1 MEEDTEADLR
11 NEISEVRQLLADVTE
26 LLTSA
31 VQTLAS
37 NLTNEVGGECVGD
50 VVRLSQQA
58 YEQAD
63 YCP

>member
-1 MEEDTEADLR
+1 MDGDAEADIR
-11 NEISEVRQLLADVTE
+11 TEVSEVRQLLADVTE
-26 LLTSA
+26 LLACA
-31 VQTLAS
+31 VQALAS
-37 NLTNEVGGECVGD
+37 NLTNEIGGDCVSD